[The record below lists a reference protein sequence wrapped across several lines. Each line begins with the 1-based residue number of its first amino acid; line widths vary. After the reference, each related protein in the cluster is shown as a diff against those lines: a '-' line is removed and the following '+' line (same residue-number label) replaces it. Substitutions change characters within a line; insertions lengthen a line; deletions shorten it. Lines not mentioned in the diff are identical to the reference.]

1 MIQAI
6 TLLLYCIR
14 LKVAV
19 HFDQGPIAETQFYSN
34 NREGIPNAMMGLQAL
49 WRDENVR
56 VGIFEILKSVA
67 V

>member
-1 MIQAI
+1 
-6 TLLLYCIR
+6 
-14 LKVAV
+14 V
-19 HFDQGPIAETQFYSN
+19 HLDQGPIAETQFYSN
-34 NREGIPNAMMGLQAL
+34 NREGIPDALMGLQAL

>member
-1 MIQAI
+1 MH
-6 TLLLYCIR
+6 L
-14 LKVAV
+14 
-19 HFDQGPIAETQFYSN
+19 DQGPIAETQFYSN
-34 NREGIPNAMMGLQAL
+34 NREGTLDALMGLQAL